1 MGKRYSEAFHQEDE
15 RQMAKFT
22 LNMKRCATP
31 LAIQEMQIQTMR
43 YSYTTIRMA
52 NIKKKKKKTDYTK
65 RWQGETRPHIA
76 GGDIKWRGY
85 SAKQFA
91 SIFEN

>member
-43 YSYTTIRMA
+43 YSYTAIRMA
-52 NIKKKKKKTDYTK
+52 NIKKKKKKLTT
-65 RWQGETRPHIA
+65 P
-76 GGDIKWRGY
+76 
-85 SAKQFA
+85 
-91 SIFEN
+91 SIGKEKLDHTSLVGI